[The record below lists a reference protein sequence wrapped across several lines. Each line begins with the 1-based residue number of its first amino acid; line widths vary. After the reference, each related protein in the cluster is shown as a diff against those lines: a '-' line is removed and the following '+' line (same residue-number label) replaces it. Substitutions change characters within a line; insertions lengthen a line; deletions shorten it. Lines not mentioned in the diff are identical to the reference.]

1 MKRKFFHCP
10 AENLDEFRAAAEA
23 AAKLGVT
30 HVYVS
35 ELPKSRW
42 QWDMDRTDPYPN
54 WGMMHAA
61 LFKVYVPEKLREYLP
76 CDYAEK
82 NLRIVADRCAIL
94 KKYGLKAAFQ
104 KISDFFKGWTASGR
118 AELAHLDQ
126 PPSGTVE
133 HPNGTAYIPSFSYEG
148 ISLTYSAPQPGEV

>member
-54 WGMMHAA
+54 WGMMHSAI
-61 LFKVYVPEKLREYLP
+61 FKVVPTRELAQWVPQDYV
-76 CDYAEK
+76 EK
-82 NLRIVADRCAIL
+82 NWKLL
-94 KKYGLKAAFQ
+94 PPPPLSPTLFQ
-104 KISDFFKGWTASGR
+104 PLHRQSRGAG
-118 AELAHLDQ
+118 HV
-126 PPSGTVE
+126 PHGC
-133 HPNGTAYIPSFSYEG
+133 
-148 ISLTYSAPQPGEV
+148 PQAV